1 MLVYCDSMILIYYLD
16 HEGPFQD
23 RAAARLA
30 SLRHDGDQVAVSD
43 LTRLEC
49 RVTPIRSGDSML
61 LTKFD
66 AFFALPDV
74 RYAPLTTAVFDR
86 ATHLRAT
93 KRLKT
98 ADALHLAAA
107 VEAGCEVFLTNDA
120 RLGDI
125 TGTVIEVLP

>member
-16 HEGPFQD
+16 HEGQFQD

-30 SLRHDGDQVAVSD
+30 SIRAVGDQIAVSD

-49 RVTPIRSGDSML
+49 RVAPIRMGDTL
-61 LTKFD
+61 LLAKFD
-66 AFFALPDV
+66 AFFALPQV

-86 ATHLRAT
+86 ATYLRAT
-93 KRLKT
+93 RRLGT

-107 VEAGCEVFLTNDA
+107 IDAGCGVFLTNDA
-120 RLGDI
+120 RLGNVDGI
-125 TGTVIEVLP
+125 VIETLP

>member
-23 RAAARLA
+23 RAATRLA
-30 SLRHDGDQVAVSD
+30 SLRAVGDQIVVSD

-49 RVTPIRSGDSML
+49 RVTPIRSGDDL
-61 LTKFD
+61 LLAKFD

-86 ATHLRAT
+86 ATHLRA
-93 KRLKT
+93 RQHLKT

-107 VEAGCEVFLTNDA
+107 MEAGCEVFLTNDA
-120 RLGDI
+120 RLGAI
-125 TGTVIEVLP
+125 AGAVIEVLP